1 MNVCI
6 AGGGKVGL
14 YLAQSLQSHRHKI
27 TIIEPDEEQCRLLA
41 DTLDSPVTLR
51 QLGQL

>member
-27 TIIEPDEEQCRLLA
+27 TIMSRTRSSAACWPTRWTAL
-41 DTLDSPVTLR
+41 
-51 QLGQL
+51 

>member
-27 TIIEPDEEQCRLLA
+27 TLSLIHI
-41 DTLDSPVTLR
+41 
-51 QLGQL
+51 